1 MATRRKEEE
10 EELEFERHMNAS
22 KAAAECFSLKTF
34 PEENSSRTCTIRSV
48 HDLRFQADQ
57 VAAAAGASSS
67 LSTFSNDLNHV
78 PSRIEFAP
86 PNNAQ
91 GVTYDSTM

>member
-34 PEENSSRTCTIRSV
+34 PEENSSRTCTIRRV

-57 VAAAAGASSS
+57 VAAAAGATCQVP
-67 LSTFSNDLNHV
+67 LSPHF
-78 PSRIEFAP
+78 RMI
-86 PNNAQ
+86 
-91 GVTYDSTM
+91 